1 MPNDKLPG
9 TLPEAEGEAAFLR
22 EQIQYHTH
30 RYYVL
35 DEPEISD
42 PEFDQL
48 MRRLLRLEEAFPSL
62 VTPASPTQRVGGVPA
77 EGFTRVA
84 HLTPMRSLGNTF
96 SESELLAFHQR
107 VVSGLD
113 GKPEAEIEYVVE
125 LKIDGLAIDL
135 VYENG
140 HLLRGATRGDG
151 TEGEDV
157 TGNIRT
163 VRAIP
168 LLLRAE
174 QQPLPPVL
182 EVRGEIYMPR
192 REFDRLNLERREAG
206 EPELA
211 NPRNAAAGS
220 LRQLDPRM
228 TAKRALDA
236 FIYGIG
242 VHEGVELK
250 THAETLQYLAALGLK
265 VNPHYKICS
274 TMQEVIDYCLSWT
287 EKRGELPYD
296 IDGMVIK
303 VNSLADQER
312 LGYTAKDPRWAIAY
326 KFPTEQAVTTVEDI
340 FVGVGRTGVL
350 TPTAILRP
358 VRVAGSTVIRA
369 TLHNQD
375 FIEEKD
381 IRVGDTVIIHKAGE
395 VIPEV
400 VSVIKEKRS
409 GQEMPFVM
417 PAQCPECFSSVV
429 RQEGEAAHKCTNPQC
444 PALIREGLIHFVSR
458 DAMNIDGLGPS
469 ILTAL
474 LEAGLVNDVADLY
487 SVSIEKLVDIERLG
501 QKSAQNLVN
510 AIEKSKSAG
519 LARLLFALGI
529 RYVGVKAAG
538 ILARHFGSMEAVR
551 AASAEELR
559 ELDEIGE
566 KIAESVVAYFAVPD
580 NIVLLEKLAA
590 AGVKMTEDVV
600 KTDKK
605 LIFAKQ
611 TFVLTG
617 TLPTMTRQEAA
628 ALIENFGGKVSGS
641 VSKKTDYVLA
651 GAEAGGKLEKAQVL
665 GVTILDEDQ
674 FLRLCA
680 GAED

>member
-9 TLPEAEGEAAFLR
+9 TLAEAEHEAAALR
-22 EQIQYHTH
+22 EQIEYHTH

-96 SESELLAFHQR
+96 SENELLAFHQR

-113 GKPEAEIEYVVE
+113 GKPEADIEYVVE

-151 TEGEDV
+151 FEGEDV

-168 LLLRAE
+168 LLLRAA
-174 QQPLPPVL
+174 QQPLPSVL

-228 TAKRALDA
+228 TAKRALDS

-242 VHEGVELK
+242 VHEGVELE
-250 THAETLQYLAALGLK
+250 THAETLQYLASLGLK
-265 VNPHYKICS
+265 VNPYYKVCS
-274 TMQEVIDYCLSWT
+274 TMREVIDYCLSWT

-358 VRVAGSTVIRA
+358 VRVAGSTVSRA

-375 FIEEKD
+375 FIEERD

-409 GQEMPFVM
+409 GREMAFVM
-417 PAQCPECFSSVV
+417 PAQCPECFSPVV

-487 SVSIEKLVDIERLG
+487 RVTVEKLVPIERLG

-538 ILARHFGSMEAVR
+538 ILAKHFGSMEAVR

-580 NIVLLEKLAA
+580 NIGLLEKLAA
-590 AGVKMTEDVV
+590 AGVKMTEDVA
-600 KTDKK
+600 KTAKK

-628 ALIENFGGKVSGS
+628 ALIESFGGKVSGS

>member
-1 MPNDKLPG
+1 M
-9 TLPEAEGEAAFLR
+9 
-22 EQIQYHTH
+22 
-30 RYYVL
+30 
-35 DEPEISD
+35 
-42 PEFDQL
+42 
-48 MRRLLRLEEAFPSL
+48 
-62 VTPASPTQRVGGVPA
+62 
-77 EGFTRVA
+77 
-84 HLTPMRSLGNTF
+84 
-96 SESELLAFHQR
+96 
-107 VVSGLD
+107 
-113 GKPEAEIEYVVE
+113 
-125 LKIDGLAIDL
+125 
-135 VYENG
+135 
-140 HLLRGATRGDG
+140 
-151 TEGEDV
+151 

-242 VHEGVELK
+242 VHEGIELE

-265 VNPHYKICS
+265 VNPYYKVCS

-358 VRVAGSTVIRA
+358 VRVAGSTVSRA

-417 PAQCPECFSSVV
+417 PAQCPECFSPVV

-474 LEAGLVNDVADLY
+474 LEAELVNDVADLY
-487 SVSIEKLVDIERLG
+487 RVTVEKLVPIERLG

-538 ILARHFGSMEAVR
+538 ILVRHFGSMEAVR

-580 NIVLLEKLAA
+580 NIALLEKLAA

-628 ALIENFGGKVSGS
+628 ALIESFGGKVSGS

-651 GAEAGGKLEKAQVL
+651 GAEAGGKLEKAQTL

>member
-9 TLPEAEGEAAFLR
+9 TLLEAEREAAFLR

-62 VTPASPTQRVGGVPA
+62 VTPASPTQRVGGMPA

-113 GKPEAEIEYVVE
+113 GKSEAEIEYVVE

-174 QQPLPPVL
+174 QHPLPPVL

-242 VHEGVELK
+242 VHEGVELE

-265 VNPHYKICS
+265 VNPHYKVCS
-274 TMQEVIDYCLSWT
+274 TMREVIDYCLSWT

-326 KFPTEQAVTTVEDI
+326 KFPTEQAVTTVKDI

-350 TPTAILRP
+350 TPTAILSP
-358 VRVAGSTVIRA
+358 VRVAGSTVSRA

-417 PAQCPECFSSVV
+417 PAQCPECFSPVV

-580 NIVLLEKLAA
+580 NIALLEKLAT

-628 ALIENFGGKVSGS
+628 TLIESFGGKVSGA
-641 VSKKTDYVLA
+641 VSKKTAYVLA
-651 GAEAGGKLEKAQVL
+651 GAEAGGKLEKAQTL

>member
-9 TLPEAEGEAAFLR
+9 TLLEAEREAAFLR

-62 VTPASPTQRVGGVPA
+62 VTPASPTQRVGGMPA

-113 GKPEAEIEYVVE
+113 GKSEAEIEYVVE

-163 VRAIP
+163 VRVIP

-174 QQPLPPVL
+174 QHPLPPVL

-242 VHEGVELK
+242 VHEGVELE

-265 VNPHYKICS
+265 VNPHYKVCS
-274 TMQEVIDYCLSWT
+274 TMREVIDYCLSWT

-326 KFPTEQAVTTVEDI
+326 KFPTEQAVTTVKDI

-350 TPTAILRP
+350 TPTAILSP
-358 VRVAGSTVIRA
+358 VRVAGSTVSRA

-417 PAQCPECFSSVV
+417 PAQCPECFSPVV

-580 NIVLLEKLAA
+580 NIALLEKLAT

-628 ALIENFGGKVSGS
+628 TLIESFGGKVSGS
-641 VSKKTDYVLA
+641 VSKKTAYVLA
-651 GAEAGGKLEKAQVL
+651 GAEAGGKLEKAQTL

>member
-1 MPNDKLPG
+1 MSNDKLPG
-9 TLPEAEGEAAFLR
+9 TLPEAEREAAALR

-30 RYYVL
+30 CYYVL
-35 DEPEISD
+35 DDPEISD
-42 PEFDQL
+42 PDFDRL
-48 MRRLLRLEEAFPSL
+48 MRRLISLEEAFPGL
-62 VTPASPTQRVGGVPA
+62 VTPASPTQRVGGAPA

-140 HLLRGATRGDG
+140 ELLRGATRGDG

-174 QQPLPPVL
+174 RQPVPPIL

-242 VHEGVELK
+242 VHDGVELE

-265 VNPHYKICS
+265 VNPYYKVCS
-274 TMQEVIDYCLSWT
+274 TIQEVIDYCLSWT

-303 VNSLADQER
+303 VNRLADQEQ

-358 VRVAGSTVIRA
+358 VRVAGSTVSRA

-409 GQEMPFVM
+409 GEEVPFVM
-417 PAQCPECFSSVV
+417 PAQCPECSSPVV

-487 SVSIEKLVDIERLG
+487 NVSIEKLVDIERLG
-501 QKSAQNLVN
+501 QKSAQNLVA

-551 AASAEELR
+551 AASAEILR

-580 NIVLLEKLAA
+580 NIALLEKLAA

-628 ALIENFGGKVSGS
+628 ALIESLGGKVSGS
-641 VSKKTDYVLA
+641 VSKKTNYVLA
-651 GAEAGGKLEKAQVL
+651 GEEAGGKLEKAQAL
-665 GVTILDEDQ
+665 GITILDEAQ
-674 FLRLCA
+674 FLHLCA
-680 GAED
+680 EAED